1 MRIPAAVRIFLR
13 TFLLYGLWLSLFAGS
28 AHSAAAAKW
37 VSLFDGKTL
46 KGWEGDEKV
55 FRVEQ
60 GAIVGGNLQQ
70 GLPGNQFLC
79 TTHEYKNF
87 KLRAKCKLI
96 GKGANGGIQFRSQRV
111 PKSSE
116 MIGYQADMDAKWWG
130 NLYEESRRKK
140 VLAGPSPEQR
150 AKIVHPD
157 DWNDYVIVCR
167 GNRVQLWLNGVK
179 TVDYTETDKGALP
192 KGILG
197 LQIHAGGPSEAWY
210 KDIEIRELPG
220 K

>member
-1 MRIPAAVRIFLR
+1 MRVCLKIFL
-13 TFLLYGLWLSLFAGS
+13 LSGLCLSLFAAS
-28 AHSAAAAKW
+28 AQAAGRAKW

-60 GAIVGGNLQQ
+60 GAIVGGNLKQ
-70 GLPGNQFLC
+70 GLPDNQFIC
-79 TTHEYKNF
+79 TTREFKNF

-96 GKGANGGIQFRSQRV
+96 GKNANGGIQFRSQRV

-130 NLYEESRRKK
+130 NLYEESRRNK
-140 VLAGPSPEQR
+140 VLAGPTPEQR
-150 AKIVHPD
+150 KKIVLPD
-157 DWNDYVIVCR
+157 GWNDYEILCQ
-167 GNRVQLWLNGVK
+167 GNHVQLWLNKVK

-192 KGILG
+192 TGIIG

-210 KDIEIRELPG
+210 KDIRILDLPA

>member
-1 MRIPAAVRIFLR
+1 MRIYLR
-13 TFLLYGLWLSLFAGS
+13 TFLLAGLGLSLLAVS
-28 AHSAAAAKW
+28 AQAAKTPKW

-60 GAIVGGNLQQ
+60 GAIVGGNLKQ
-70 GLPGNQFLC
+70 GLPDNQFLC
-79 TTHEYKNF
+79 TKSEFKNF
-87 KLRAKCKLI
+87 ELRAKCKLI
-96 GKGANGGIQFRSQRV
+96 GKNANGGIQFRSQRV
-111 PKSSE
+111 SKSSE

-130 NLYEESRRKK
+130 NLYEESRRNK
-140 VLAGPSPEQR
+140 VLAGPTPEQR
-150 AKIVHPD
+150 KKIVHPD
-157 DWNDYVIVCR
+157 GWNDYRIVCQ
-167 GNRVQLWLNGVK
+167 GNHVQLWLNGEK

-210 KDIEIRELPG
+210 KDIQIRKLSA